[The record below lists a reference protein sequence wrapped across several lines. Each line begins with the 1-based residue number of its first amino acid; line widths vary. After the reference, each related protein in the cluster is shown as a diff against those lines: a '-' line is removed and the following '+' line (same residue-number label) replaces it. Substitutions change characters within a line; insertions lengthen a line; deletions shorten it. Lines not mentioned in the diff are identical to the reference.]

1 MAVMVLLLVLQLLAA
16 WEACPWQQS
25 AHLHSSS
32 SSSSSGLALQA
43 ALPLTAA

>member
-1 MAVMVLLLVLQLLAA
+1 MAVMVLLLVLLLLAA

-32 SSSSSGLALQA
+32 SSGLALQA